1 MVLIGQAD
9 LKILV
14 WILAFSRES
23 RFLFLNPLPTLFR
36 NMIFLPFFL
45 LNMWKIEKLE
55 VFGFK
60 GSVFHHFSHYPFIY
74 FRCFYAFCCLMRER
88 WRLGHWRSFSSF
100 FYQIPFCLIWLIL
113 SFLWYDIWRLLND
126 DWFCFDH
133 TERKR
138 LERFGDSK

>member
-23 RFLFLNPLPTLFR
+23 RFLFLNPLPTLFL

-88 WRLGHWRSFSSF
+88 WRLGHWRSFF
-100 FYQIPFCLIWLIL
+100 FFFISNTLLFNLIDFIIFVVWYLKIAQWWLIL
-113 SFLWYDIWRLLND
+113 L
-126 DWFCFDH
+126 
-133 TERKR
+133 
-138 LERFGDSK
+138 

>member
-23 RFLFLNPLPTLFR
+23 RFLFLNPLPTLFL

-88 WRLGHWRSFSSF
+88 WRLGHWRSFYFILSNTLLF
-100 FYQIPFCLIWLIL
+100 NMIDFIIFVVWYLKIAQWWLIL
-113 SFLWYDIWRLLND
+113 L
-126 DWFCFDH
+126 
-133 TERKR
+133 
-138 LERFGDSK
+138 